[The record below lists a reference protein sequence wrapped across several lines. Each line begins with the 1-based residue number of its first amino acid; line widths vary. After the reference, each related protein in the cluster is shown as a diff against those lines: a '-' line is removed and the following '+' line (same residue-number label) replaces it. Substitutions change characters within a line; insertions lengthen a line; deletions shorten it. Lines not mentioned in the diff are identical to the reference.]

1 MSPHT
6 IASHKFTCVLV
17 KKQLESQQ
25 RQLGKT
31 AVVKSEAYIVPI
43 DRKTTHRIGLEAG
56 KIAFFE
62 NVYKLSIA
70 TRSCISRA
78 YL

>member
-1 MSPHT
+1 MSPYT
-6 IASHKFTCVLV
+6 IVSRKFTCVLV

-31 AVVKSEAYIVPI
+31 AVVKVEAYIVSM
-43 DRKTTHRIGLEAG
+43 DRKTTVYRLEVG

-70 TRSCISRA
+70 TRSHISRA
-78 YL
+78 CL